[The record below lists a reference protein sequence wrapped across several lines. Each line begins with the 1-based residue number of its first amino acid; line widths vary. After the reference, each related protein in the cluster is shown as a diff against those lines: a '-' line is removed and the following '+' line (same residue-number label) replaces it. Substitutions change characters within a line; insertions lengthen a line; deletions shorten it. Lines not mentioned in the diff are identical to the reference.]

1 MHVHNTPL
9 PKQEKELGATTIKY
23 TLSTICSELLN
34 ILQQVEVLKEVDR
47 RIRTGGETI
56 WRLNQGEEGGDVM
69 MASFSFFHFLS
80 NARSGGTCRD
90 GGGEEQAFFGQQH
103 IHK

>member
-1 MHVHNTPL
+1 MHVHNIPL

-34 ILQQVEVLKEVDR
+34 ILQQVEVLKEVGR
-47 RIRTGGETI
+47 RIRTGGEMI
-56 WRLNQGEEGGDVM
+56 WRLNQGEEGDVII
-69 MASFSFFHFLS
+69 ASFSFFHFLS

-90 GGGEEQAFFGQQH
+90 GGGGEQAFG
-103 IHK
+103 